1 MLPEGFK
8 EDGFF
13 TILRCR
19 VTGAPHCGARNLL
32 ENVGS
37 GPLGVG
43 DLIHNGDCL
52 HDFSYINYHHSAGAL
67 DGLITTLPL
76 LLTVFFGIMLSV
88 LLIGTGALS
97 RIVNGLSKGFRDPMH
112 QVNGICFGIENFVA
126 GAGIITEPIIAPT
139 LKAVGLSAKDAAIL
153 ASWGYAGIMSFTL
166 AGVFV
171 VILSN
176 ITGLDVQRL
185 AVITAIISII
195 PTLVCGG
202 AIPLV
207 MEKKEITKGHLFFN
221 ISTAFA
227 CGIMTLFFVIYVSSS
242 TACMLAGIGVLGGI
256 ILLSKSMP
264 DFSAIR
270 FADIAPFL
278 ILIVGLSVVNM
289 YQPLRNLAQEKLVFS
304 LSVVPV
310 HTVKIRPL
318 MDAYTYLI
326 LAIAVTIW
334 GLRITKQQFVTI
346 VGTAMPRALRAIT
359 AMMIFGAMGQIIA
372 LTGYEVNSGSIV
384 AENNIP
390 WVLANGLS
398 KMSGKY
404 YPVFAPLLGW
414 AGTFLTGYGSLSVM
428 IFGKL
433 QVEIARFINISPE
446 ILASAMMVGS
456 GIGSISSP
464 FKVAMATSL
473 VDAVGQEGDIL
484 RKTIPIGVAI
494 SLITGIW
501 SYVLMYIL
509 P

>member
-1 MLPEGFK
+1 MDYLL
-8 EDGFF
+8 FF
-13 TILRCR
+13 AAASPVLLIAALVICWKMSALGLSVWGILFTAVIASTVFHTSLTTILM
-19 VTGAPHCGARNLL
+19 
-32 ENVGS
+32 
-37 GPLGVG
+37 
-43 DLIHNGDCL
+43 
-52 HDFSYINYHHSAGAL
+52 GAL

-76 LLTVFFGIMLSV
+76 LLTVFLGIILSV
-88 LLIGTGALS
+88 LLIGTEALS
-97 RIVNGLSKGFRDPMH
+97 RIVNGLSKGFRGPMH

-139 LKAVGLSAKDAAIL
+139 LKAIGLPAKDAAIL
-153 ASWGYAGIMSFTL
+153 SIWGYSGIMSFTL

-176 ITGLDVQRL
+176 VTGLDLQKL

-195 PTLVCGG
+195 PTLVFGV

-207 MEKKEITKGHLFFN
+207 MEKREITKGHRFFN

-227 CGIMTLFFVIYVSSS
+227 CGIMTLCFVIFVSSS
-242 TACMLAGIGVLGGI
+242 TACMLAGLGVLGGI
-256 ILLSKSMP
+256 ILLSRSRP
-264 DFSAIR
+264 DFSAIK

-278 ILIVGLSVVNM
+278 ILIVALSVVNM
-289 YQPLRNLAQEKLVFS
+289 YPPLRTIAGEKLVFS

-310 HTVKIRPL
+310 HIVKIRPL
-318 MDAYTYLI
+318 MDAYTYLTI
-326 LAIAVTIW
+326 SIAVTIW
-334 GLRITKQQFVTI
+334 GLKITKHQFVTI
-346 VGTAMPRALRAIT
+346 AGAAMPRALRAIV

-372 LTGYEVNSGSIV
+372 LTGYEIHSDSMVT
-384 AENNIP
+384 ANNIP
-390 WVLANGLS
+390 YVLASGLS
-398 KMSGKY
+398 KLSGKY

-433 QVEIARFINISPE
+433 QVEIARFINLSPE
-446 ILASAMMVGS
+446 VLASAMMVGS

-473 VDAVGQEGDIL
+473 VDAVGKEGDIL

-501 SYVLMYIL
+501 SYVLL
-509 P
+509 LTFFS